1 MKKPK
6 RYVKSIESGGTRIR
20 RHGERDS
27 RDMGIRE
34 EISEYF
40 DDDLM
45 FADGFDSAIIGVA
58 SGFDSGRVVY
68 SVKKMVEVCM
78 RELSV
83 DIDEAMEWLEYNT
96 FGAFVGK
103 YTPIYVDDYLS

>member
-1 MKKPK
+1 MES
-6 RYVKSIESGGTRIR
+6 RLDRQQNSQAELMEYIESNWP
-20 RHGERDS
+20 DS
-27 RDMGIRE
+27 LLANG
-34 EISEYF
+34 YN
-40 DDDLM
+40 
-45 FADGFDSAIIGVA
+45 SAIIGIA

>member
-1 MKKPK
+1 MESRLDRKQDDQAELME
-6 RYVKSIESGGTRIR
+6 YIESNWP
-20 RHGERDS
+20 DS
-27 RDMGIRE
+27 LLANG
-34 EISEYF
+34 YN
-40 DDDLM
+40 
-45 FADGFDSAIIGVA
+45 SAIIGIA